1 MGCRTGFYLLLA
13 GDYESKD
20 IIPLMVVFNP
30 EKSLPHLR
38 ENRKA
43 DDAQILKKM
52 NELEPMVDDNHKKV
66 L

>member
-1 MGCRTGFYLLLA
+1 MINGKACDFFHNDCPFITRIF
-13 GDYESKD
+13 
-20 IIPLMVVFNP
+20 IVFNP